1 MSISVQRLKLLSN
14 KTDSFIRIK
23 LLINA
28 FIILNNDL
36 KEMVSFFLSIGK
48 WIIQVRSFY
57 NCYDNLIIRH
67 GEHREPD
74 LILQI
79 IPNNEPKEFPAEVQK
94 FTKDG
99 GLTKGLFFLDS
110 SGRKNITLYLEK
122 KNLFCNIGY
131 LELMLLRAF
140 YTLSWQNDDKSIL
153 IHSCAVA
160 KDGYAYIFT
169 GKSGSGKTTL
179 ANLSITKGTIL
190 HDEFVIIRK
199 DNNKLLVQG
208 TPFHTKLPVNTELS
222 APLKAVFFLRHGKEL
237 KIDNLNHAQAFI
249 ELMKQVVPP
258 EGFDLSEFHISY
270 ERMNDVMDIYS
281 SLVKDIPC
289 FSMEFLPNSDF
300 WHIIERI

>member
-1 MSISVQRLKLLSN
+1 
-14 KTDSFIRIK
+14 
-23 LLINA
+23 
-28 FIILNNDL
+28 
-36 KEMVSFFLSIGK
+36 MVSFFLNVGK
-48 WIIQVRSFY
+48 WIIQVRSPY
-57 NCYDNLIIRH
+57 NCYGDLLIRH

-74 LILQI
+74 LIIQI
-79 IPNNEPKEFPAEVQK
+79 VPNNEPKEFPAEAQK

-110 SGRKNITLYLEK
+110 SGRKIITLFSEK
-122 KNLFCNIGY
+122 KELFCDPGY

-140 YTLSWQNDDKSIL
+140 YTLSWQNGERNIL

-169 GKSGSGKTTL
+169 GRSGSGKTTI
-179 ANLSITKGTIL
+179 ANLSITEGTIL

-199 DNNKLLVQG
+199 DSDKVLVQG
-208 TPFHTKLPVNTELS
+208 TPFHSKLPVNTELS
-222 APLKAVFFLRHGKEL
+222 APLKAVFFLKHGKEL

-270 ERMNDVMDIYS
+270 EHMNNVMDIYA

-289 FSMEFLPNSDF
+289 FYLEFLPNSNF